1 MSWGVTGY
9 GWAQNNLRFRFL
21 QIQAL
26 SLIGWSFD
34 AAHCTAIVCCI
45 SSTLMHYLTFNGT
58 KLWVHPLHLK
68 MRGSV
73 LAGGLGVVGP
83 TKRRGRMLG

>member
-45 SSTLMHYLTFNGT
+45 SSTLLHYLTFKWYYCKALGT
-58 KLWVHPLHLK
+58 SMDVPKALQ
-68 MRGSV
+68 
-73 LAGGLGVVGP
+73 
-83 TKRRGRMLG
+83 